1 MSSRDRR
8 AAARRRAWGRG
19 PVILRFEPL
28 EGRQLMA
35 SGTGAALPDLVA
47 TSLIASPTGDW
58 GQKVQVSGTIA
69 NIGTAALPAGAVAAI
84 YASPTTIIGST
95 ALSLGTVT
103 IAAGLAPGAT
113 APFSTTLVLPPSPL
127 SAMGMNSQLFLDMDI
142 DPQNLI
148 AEASKG
154 NNQAQ
159 GLGIDE
165 TIVAIT
171 PQPVANL
178 IGTAFDLSSPST
190 AWGQTI
196 SVTAQIKDNGQG
208 PAPATRAK
216 IVLTPYGQAPGGAGD
231 ITVGNIPVPA
241 LLPFQTVNLVQQV
254 NLPATPP
261 NTLGN
266 SGVYTISMIQ
276 DADHLT
282 SPLVQ
287 QVTMQ
292 GPGLDEATISIP
304 YPTATVPTS
313 TTTTTGA
320 GGTTTTTTT
329 SASATVF
336 PDLAPTS
343 ITLST
348 STLNWGQGYLL
359 DTSVQNLGQGAST
372 PTTIAFYLTGDNA
385 NPSQGYF
392 LGQTAIPAL
401 AAGGVQQVAQTIVL
415 PNRLPYGSQVSA
427 TSFGRVLAIVD
438 PENTVNETSKNNNDT
453 QSAPVTLRLLWG
465 GIASVVPTSPPI
477 RTSQP
482 TADTTT
488 PATTTTPIPTPAITP
503 QDAAKQARYARTH
516 PSQAAKAAKAA
527 KDSLAASIANELRAE
542 KTAAARAR
550 AEKYAASHKKK
561 GNSFVRAGINYLNS
575 TNKSLV
581 GVLKLLK

>member
-35 SGTGAALPDLVA
+35 SGAALPDLVA
-47 TSLIASPTGDW
+47 TSFNASPGGDW

-69 NIGTAALPAGAVAAI
+69 NIGTAALPTGAVVAI
-84 YASPTTIIGST
+84 YASPMTVIGST
-95 ALSLGTVT
+95 ALSLGTAT

-113 APFSTTLVLPPSPL
+113 EPFSTTVVLPPSPL
-127 SAMGMNSQLFLDMDI
+127 SGMGMNSQLFLDIDI
-142 DPQNLI
+142 DPQNLV

-159 GLGIDE
+159 GLGLDE

-190 AWGQTI
+190 AWGQSI

-231 ITVGNIPVPA
+231 ITVGNIAVPA

-266 SGVYTISMIQ
+266 AGAYTISMIQ

-292 GPGLDEATISIP
+292 GPGLDESTLSIP
-304 YPTATVPTS
+304 YPTAAAPTS
-313 TTTTTGA
+313 TTTTA
-320 GGTTTTTTT
+320 PDGTTTTTTT
-329 SASATVF
+329 SPSTTVF

-343 ITLST
+343 ITLPT
-348 STLNWGQGYLL
+348 TTLNWGQGYLI
-359 DTSVQNLGQGAST
+359 DTSVQNLGQAAST
-372 PTTIAFYLTGDNA
+372 PTMVAFYLTGDNA

-392 LGQTAIPAL
+392 LGETAIPAL

-415 PNRLPYGSQVSA
+415 PNRLPYGTQVPAS
-427 TSFGRVLAIVD
+427 SFGRILAIVD
-438 PENTVNETSKNNNDT
+438 PENTVNETGKSNNDT
-453 QSAPVTLRLLWG
+453 QSAPVTLKLLWG
-465 GIASVVPTSPPI
+465 GTASVVPTSPPI

-482 TADTTT
+482 TA
-488 PATTTTPIPTPAITP
+488 TTTTPTVPPPTITP

-516 PSQAAKAAKAA
+516 PAQSAKAAKAA
-527 KDSLAASIANELRAE
+527 KDSLAATIANELKAHRA
-542 KTAAARAR
+542 AAARAR
-550 AEKYAASHKKK
+550 AAKAAAAHAKK
-561 GNSFVRAGINYLNS
+561 GNSLVRAAINYQNN
-575 TNKSLV
+575 TNKGIVNL
-581 GVLKLLK
+581 LKLLK